1 MAVQPESPQT
11 GFLASALNLADD
23 TFTRITAGISAG
35 EFRRMLRGEPPGRP
49 NPRLRPHSDSFL
61 LHIKPAYYHESVTRF
76 THTFRLGLLSTYL
89 FFVETITGIFL
100 MIWYAPSPERAYVDM
115 IRLLEGVPFGQF
127 MRDLHRL
134 GAELMV
140 AIVTLHMVRT
150 YLTGSYKAPRQFTW
164 FTGVI
169 LLVLTLFLSFSGY
182 LLPWDQLA
190 LWAVTIGT
198 SMAEAIP
205 PAAVGE
211 QINLLARGAPDI
223 GANGLLRFY
232 LLHVFFLPLI
242 LFLFFFVHYYKVI
255 LYGISLPAQEEEVG
269 IDTAKKVPAD
279 RRRYFLPDVFIDET
293 MFLMAFTALMFGWV
307 AWSFQA
313 PLESIANSSSTPLH
327 TVAPWYF
334 YWLQGLLKI
343 SDKFI
348 AGVLLPGVL
357 LVLLMAIPYLDP
369 NPSRRAK
376 DRQVAIV
383 SGVVAGVVMIIWSWM
398 GTPEYAALGAPPI
411 EIIQGMMPEEGAG
424 LVREIKYKHFP
435 LGSYVTMES
444 DELAERVGP
453 EKYQELVD
461 EGLLTFDTIP
471 TDDEHFNEAMHVWDH
486 SVDHW
491 MEEDSNFMQAY
502 SILHIKQDQ
511 PSLKEFDWNVYWVNS
526 EGLEESYQRSFYLHE
541 TSLYWEQYQRRDFSY
556 LDGYGE
562 VVAERFR
569 GLFGGSEGDVVSE
582 DDESASAE

>member
-1 MAVQPESPQT
+1 MAVQPNEPQKT
-11 GFLASALNLADD
+11 IVQSALDLADD

-35 EFRRMLRGEPPGRP
+35 EFRKMLRGEPPGRP

-89 FFVETITGIFL
+89 FFVETVTGIFL
-100 MIWYAPSPERAYVDM
+100 MIWYAPSPERAYIDM
-115 IRLLEGVPFGQF
+115 IRLLSNVPLGQF

-150 YLTGSYKAPRQFTW
+150 YLTASYKPPRQFTW

-198 SMAEAIP
+198 SMAEAVP
-205 PAAVGE
+205 PKIVGDTV
-211 QINLLARGAPDI
+211 NLLARGAPDI

-242 LFLFFFVHYYKVI
+242 LFLFFFVHYYKVV

-269 IDTAKKVPAD
+269 EDSGKKVPAD
-279 RRRYFLPDVFIDET
+279 KRVYFLPDVLIDET
-293 MFLMAFTALMFGWV
+293 MFLLAVTTATIVWV
-307 AWSFQA
+307 ATYFQA
-313 PLESIANSSSTPLH
+313 PLESIANSQSTPLH

-343 SDKFI
+343 ADKFI
-348 AGVLLPGVL
+348 AGVALPGVL

-369 NPSRRAK
+369 NPSRRIK
-376 DRQVAIV
+376 DRRIAIIA
-383 SGVVAGVVMIIWSWM
+383 GVVAGIVMCIWSYM
-398 GTPEYAALGAPPI
+398 GLPEYAAQGAPSI
-411 EIIQGMMPEEGAG
+411 EVVQAIMPEEGAG
-424 LVREIKYKHFP
+424 LVRELGYKHMP
-435 LGSYVTMES
+435 VGSYNTI
-444 DELAERVGP
+444 DGYHGDDHGFAEVMHA
-453 EKYQELVD
+453 YQENIKEWSDLD
-461 EGLLTFDTIP
+461 PE
-471 TDDEHFNEAMHVWDH
+471 FNNVLGELEV
-486 SVDHW
+486 VQ
-491 MEEDSNFMQAY
+491 E
-502 SILHIKQDQ
+502 Q
-511 PSLKEFDWNVYWVNS
+511 PHLKRFDWHLTWANS
-526 EGLEESYQRSFYLHE
+526 EGGPESFDAHFWLHE
-541 TSLYWEQYQRRDFSY
+541 DALYWEQYQKRDFSFY
-556 LDGYGE
+556 AGSPFVGYFYALLNGDSVE
-562 VVAERFR
+562 TPI
-569 GLFGGSEGDVVSE
+569 EGDVSNPAEVSE
-582 DDESASAE
+582 ASE